1 MKKKNLKKQIK
12 ELKLQLKET
21 YCLEQ
26 GLDDARNG
34 RTITFD
40 LDEEIKEMCNTD
52 INFAFEY
59 VKAANKDYAALSRE
73 CDMLKERIRFLDTL
87 IQGPLT
93 TERVISIS
101 KKDEHSQLAEAT
113 ILQEEANH
121 NNNLFNE
128 GKIK

>member
-26 GLDDARNG
+26 GLNDARNG

-40 LDEEIKEMCNTD
+40 LDKEIKEMCNTD

-59 VKAANKDYAALSRE
+59 VKAANEDYVALSRE
-73 CDMLKERIRFLDTL
+73 CDKLKERIRFLDTL
-87 IQGPLT
+87 IQGPL
-93 TERVISIS
+93 
-101 KKDEHSQLAEAT
+101 AEA
-113 ILQEEANH
+113 INLREEANH

-128 GKIK
+128 GRIK

>member
-26 GLDDARNG
+26 GLDDTRNG

-87 IQGPLT
+87 IQVPLT